1 MATGLV
7 GYSGFVGQNLMNQY
21 EFTNLYNSKN
31 YRELQGKS
39 FELLVC
45 AGISAEMWLAN
56 NSPKEDLSRILEL
69 VEVLKKTHCEKIVL
83 ISTTAVY
90 KSAVKNTNE
99 DSQNEYE
106 EDIAYGANRRR
117 AEIELQNHFK
127 DRCLILRLPA
137 LFGQG
142 LRKNFIFDII
152 NRCPKFLTKEK
163 FQELSLNDE
172 NGEFHRYY
180 LLNEKQMYELDSN
193 ISNEEKKELIKFF
206 EKNNFTALNF
216 THCDSK
222 YQFYGLINLWSD
234 ISTAIQNNI
243 RSLNICSEPV
253 SAKEIASH
261 FFNIK
266 FENQTTAKLYD
277 YDMQTKH
284 HKLWGNNKPYL
295 YSKENTFK
303 DLKNYFQENRL

>member
-137 LFGQG
+137 
-142 LRKNFIFDII
+142 
-152 NRCPKFLTKEK
+152 
-163 FQELSLNDE
+163 
-172 NGEFHRYY
+172 
-180 LLNEKQMYELDSN
+180 
-193 ISNEEKKELIKFF
+193 
-206 EKNNFTALNF
+206 
-216 THCDSK
+216 
-222 YQFYGLINLWSD
+222 
-234 ISTAIQNNI
+234 
-243 RSLNICSEPV
+243 
-253 SAKEIASH
+253 
-261 FFNIK
+261 
-266 FENQTTAKLYD
+266 
-277 YDMQTKH
+277 
-284 HKLWGNNKPYL
+284 
-295 YSKENTFK
+295 
-303 DLKNYFQENRL
+303 